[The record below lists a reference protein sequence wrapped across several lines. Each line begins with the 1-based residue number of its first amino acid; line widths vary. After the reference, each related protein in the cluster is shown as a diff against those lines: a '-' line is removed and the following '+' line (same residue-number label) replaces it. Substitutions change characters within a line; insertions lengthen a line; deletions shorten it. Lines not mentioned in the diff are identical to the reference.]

1 MQGTMSQP
9 PPRDAALDV
18 FRCVLMFLVVLHHA
32 AFHGIYAGR
41 TAYWSLP
48 LLFTSLIVWH
58 VDGFIAISGWFG
70 LRPTTFRVCRIL
82 GVILFYSVVRFIY
95 LFFFLHEPLRM
106 AVRLSGGWFGN
117 WYLVF
122 LFAAPFV
129 DAAVR
134 WSLHAGIRRGLAI
147 LFAFDIAMA
156 AHWAAGQYFPEW
168 GIHASG
174 FSISTFLLV
183 YANVRFARLSGLD
196 AGIPGW
202 FIPVSAIAFAAGA
215 LLCAVL
221 PAAGVLVR
229 EGSVPQA
236 AAIGH
241 STYNAPHVALMAF
254 AMLLFF
260 ERRVRPPPW
269 LARTCSRLS
278 PLMFGVYLAHTQTGV
293 GAELYRMPERWL
305 ASGTSFHPAI
315 VVLCGAVVAFSAC
328 SAVDLVRRLSCAR
341 LCVAAGPL
349 CCAIDVRIR
358 SAFRFWTSPRP
369 FGRI

>member
-1 MQGTMSQP
+1 MSQTP
-9 PPRDAALDV
+9 SRDAALDV

-82 GVILFYSVVRFIY
+82 GVILFYSGIRFIY
-95 LFFFLHEPLRM
+95 LYFFLHEPLRV

-129 DAAVR
+129 DAAIR
-134 WSLHAGIRRGLAI
+134 RILRGGTRRGLSL

-156 AHWAAGQYFPEW
+156 THWVAGQYFPEW
-168 GIHASG
+168 GIRASG
-174 FSISTFLLV
+174 FSVSTFLLV
-183 YANVRFARLSGLD
+183 YANVRFVRLSGLD
-196 AGIPGW
+196 AVIPPW
-202 FIPVSAIAFAAGA
+202 FIPFSAVAFSFGA

-221 PAAGVLVR
+221 PAASVLVR
-229 EGSVPQA
+229 EGSVPQVA
-236 AAIGH
+236 ALGH

-260 ERRVRPPPW
+260 ERRLRPSPW

-278 PLMFGVYLAHTQTGV
+278 PLMFGVYLAHTQTGIGV
-293 GAELYRMPERWL
+293 ELYAIPERWL
-305 ASGTSFHPAI
+305 AVQTSLHPVI
-315 VVLCGAVVAFSAC
+315 IVLCGAVVTFSA
-328 SAVDLVRRLSCAR
+328 SAFADYARHRLFVRLRSAMAPPCR
-341 LCVAAGPL
+341 T
-349 CCAIDVRIR
+349 IDNRIR
-358 SAFRFWTSPRP
+358 SLVSALDFRHLVW
-369 FGRI
+369 